1 MPKIENRAGSK
12 ESSSIVKLNHD
23 EEDKDALSMLPLLLL
38 EPDYDDQD
46 HWLQSFLDIKFKT
59 NQTLYEGHAV
69 STFRDKSPKGSVDAR
84 IQALVDL
91 INHHPSFSTL
101 SSCSGRISLFDPNGV
116 STGINEEVPDGMQAT
131 TNSGKGQGGWLL
143 VSHEEIEPKEL
154 LGCFPKG
161 DNHDGSTTDDEFIP
175 LVFKHEPL
183 LLHVAAACLQRG
195 RQLLNVALQ
204 LGFRESGLVVS
215 DSRVT
220 VHIRGQSL
228 ALCVP
233 LGLQGP
239 LRPPTAYLES
249 LVVQANQRLRQNLD
263 KLHKLYQAV
272 QTSLFASI
280 ERQTVAKLDVM
291 APLPDLN
298 LWGHASV
305 IVPNKEKNDLDVLVF
320 GGYGRGPTN
329 EKASSRSDKV
339 YRLER
344 RLGEWSQQWKHLAAG
359 NPSSIISSHWG
370 GSDLSPT
377 TFPEC
382 QGVQGCFF
390 SKWILL
396 WGGRCSPTRPLNT
409 IYLFDHEHSIFATP
423 GHVIG
428 KPPSARW
435 GHTLTRLSEER
446 ALIAGGCTSEGV
458 VDGDLH
464 IIYLKHQIDGRLHVR
479 WETLTTDMPPRF
491 YHSTVIAQDSV
502 FVFGGQ
508 SSTTNLLEAFEST
521 KLAPSWTCRLDDIL
535 QGSSPIRT
543 LEPSID
549 ASRIFR
555 FGASSCSLSIG
566 ETDSQVVVITGGLA
580 GETVNARCDA
590 SSIQYFSVAKGQ
602 EITSIDGQEG
612 HGSLDFGSM
621 VHHQCLP
628 ISSEEFLLLGGGV
641 ASFAF
646 GDSFA
651 KYVTGGMHVD
661 SSLSTSYSLIFSLS
675 ANCTDR
681 ITQQLV

>member
-1 MPKIENRAGSK
+1 
-12 ESSSIVKLNHD
+12 
-23 EEDKDALSMLPLLLL
+23 
-38 EPDYDDQD
+38 
-46 HWLQSFLDIKFKT
+46 
-59 NQTLYEGHAV
+59 
-69 STFRDKSPKGSVDAR
+69 
-84 IQALVDL
+84 
-91 INHHPSFSTL
+91 
-101 SSCSGRISLFDPNGV
+101 
-116 STGINEEVPDGMQAT
+116 
-131 TNSGKGQGGWLL
+131 
-143 VSHEEIEPKEL
+143 
-154 LGCFPKG
+154 
-161 DNHDGSTTDDEFIP
+161 
-175 LVFKHEPL
+175 
-183 LLHVAAACLQRG
+183 
-195 RQLLNVALQ
+195 
-204 LGFRESGLVVS
+204 
-215 DSRVT
+215 
-220 VHIRGQSL
+220 
-228 ALCVP
+228 
-233 LGLQGP
+233 
-239 LRPPTAYLES
+239 
-249 LVVQANQRLRQNLD
+249 VVQANQRLRQNLD

-280 ERQTVAKLDVM
+280 ERPTVAKVDVV
-291 APLPDLN
+291 ASLPDLN

-305 IVPNKEKNDLDVLVF
+305 IVHNKEKNDLDVLVF

-344 RLGEWSQQWKHLAAG
+344 RLGEWSQQWKDLAVG

-377 TFPEC
+377 SFPAC

-446 ALIAGGCTSEGV
+446 ALIAGGCTSDGV
-458 VDGDLH
+458 VDGELH
-464 IIYLKHQIDGRLHVR
+464 IIYLKHQIDGRLHVN
-479 WETLTTDMPPRF
+479 WETLPTDMPPRF

-521 KLAPSWTCRLDDIL
+521 KRSPSWACRLDSIH
-535 QGSSPIRT
+535 QGSIRA
-543 LEPSID
+543 LKLSID
-549 ASRIFR
+549 DSRTFR

-566 ETDSQVVVITGGLA
+566 ETGSQVVVITGGLA
-580 GETVNARCDA
+580 GETVEAGSDA
-590 SSIQYFSVAKGQ
+590 SSIQYFTVAKGH

-612 HGSLDFGSM
+612 RESLDFGSM

-628 ISSEEFLLLGGGV
+628 ISSDEFLLLGGGV

-651 KYVTGGMHVD
+651 RQVTDGIIYF
-661 SSLSTSYSLIFSLS
+661 LCLFLTSYSHSLQIVQVVS
-675 ANCTDR
+675 RSSSFNSNPGLRDSEPIIPGSKKADHNQYHIPKLR
-681 ITQQLV
+681 NSIES

>member
-1 MPKIENRAGSK
+1 
-12 ESSSIVKLNHD
+12 
-23 EEDKDALSMLPLLLL
+23 
-38 EPDYDDQD
+38 
-46 HWLQSFLDIKFKT
+46 
-59 NQTLYEGHAV
+59 
-69 STFRDKSPKGSVDAR
+69 
-84 IQALVDL
+84 
-91 INHHPSFSTL
+91 
-101 SSCSGRISLFDPNGV
+101 
-116 STGINEEVPDGMQAT
+116 MQAI

-143 VSHEEIEPKEL
+143 VSHEAIESKEL
-154 LGCFPKG
+154 LECFPKG
-161 DNHDGSTTDDEFIP
+161 DSNHAGSTTDDELIP

-249 LVVQANQRLRQNLD
+249 LVVQANQRLRQNLG

-272 QTSLFASI
+272 QTSIFASI
-280 ERQTVAKLDVM
+280 ERKTVAKVDVV
-291 APLPDLN
+291 ASLPDLN

-305 IVPNKEKNDLDVLVF
+305 IVPKKEKNDLDVLVF
-320 GGYGRGPTN
+320 GGYGRGPAN

-339 YRLER
+339 YRLQR
-344 RLGEWSQQWKHLAAG
+344 RLGEWSQQWKHVAAG
-359 NPSSIISSHWG
+359 RNDPSSIISSHWG

-377 TFPEC
+377 TFPAC

-390 SKWILL
+390 STWILL

-423 GHVIG
+423 GHVVG

-464 IIYLKHQIDGRLHVR
+464 IIYLKHEIDGRLHVR
-479 WETLTTDMPPRF
+479 WETLSADMPPRF
-491 YHSTVIAQDSV
+491 YHSTVIAQDAL
-502 FVFGGQ
+502 FIFGGQ

-521 KLAPSWTCRLDDIL
+521 QLSPSWTCRLDDIYE
-535 QGSSPIRT
+535 GSSPIHA

-549 ASRIFR
+549 DSRIFR
-555 FGASSCSLSIG
+555 FGTSSCSLSFG
-566 ETDSQVVVITGGLA
+566 EMDSQVVVITGGLA
-580 GETVNARCDA
+580 GETVEARSDA

-612 HGSLDFGSM
+612 HDMLDYGSM

-628 ISSEEFLLLGGGV
+628 ISSDEFLLVGGGV

-651 KYVTGGMHVD
+651 RYVTDVMHAGD
-661 SSLSTSYSLIFSLS
+661 ISSLSTSYSLVSSHSLQIIQVVS
-675 ANCTDR
+675 CSGSYNSNPRLRDSEPISPGSKTADR
-681 ITQQLV
+681 NQYQYHTPKLGSHIED

>member
-1 MPKIENRAGSK
+1 MPKIERPASGSK
-12 ESSSIVKLNHD
+12 EPSIVKSNHD
-23 EEDKDALSMLPLLLL
+23 EEDKDIMSLLPLLV
-38 EPDYDDQD
+38 PDHDDQA
-46 HWLQSFLDIKFKT
+46 HWLQSFPDIKFKT
-59 NQTLYEGHAV
+59 NQTLYKGHAV
-69 STFRDKSPKGSVDAR
+69 STFRDKSPKGSVDVR
-84 IQALVDL
+84 IQALVDV

-101 SSCSGRISLFDPNGV
+101 SSCSGRISLFDPNGA
-116 STGINEEVPDGMQAT
+116 STGMNEELPDRKQAT

-154 LGCFPKG
+154 LECFPKG
-161 DNHDGSTTDDEFIP
+161 AASTTNDELTP

-204 LGFRESGLVVS
+204 LGFRESGLVLS

-249 LVVQANQRLRQNLD
+249 LVVQVNQRLRQNLD
-263 KLHKLYQAV
+263 KLDKLYQAV

-280 ERQTVAKLDVM
+280 ERQAVAKVDVV
-291 APLPDLN
+291 ASLPDLN

-305 IVPNKEKNDLDVLVF
+305 IVSNKEKNDLDVLVF
-320 GGYGRGPTN
+320 GGYGRGPTD

-344 RLGEWSQQWKHLAAG
+344 RLGEWSQQWKDLAVG

-377 TFPEC
+377 TFPAC
-382 QGVQGCFF
+382 LGVQGCLF
-390 SKWILL
+390 SNWILL
-396 WGGRCSPTRPLNT
+396 WGGRCSPTHPLNT

-446 ALIAGGCTSEGV
+446 ALIAGGCASEGV

-464 IIYLKHQIDGRLHVR
+464 IIYLKHQLDGRLHVR
-479 WETLTTDMPPRF
+479 WETISTDMPPRF

-521 KLAPSWTCRLDDIL
+521 KSLPSWACRLDAIH
-535 QGSSPIRT
+535 QGSSPIRSI
-543 LEPSID
+543 EPSID
-549 ASRIFR
+549 GSRIFR

-566 ETDSQVVVITGGLA
+566 ATDSQVVVITGGLA
-580 GETVNARCDA
+580 GETVKARSDA
-590 SSIQYFSVAKGQ
+590 SAIQYFVAKGK
-602 EITSIDGQEG
+602 EITSIDGKEG

-651 KYVTGGMHVD
+651 RYVTDEITWIHH
-661 SSLSTSYSLIFSLS
+661 STSYYLTISLS
-675 ANCTDR
+675 VNCTGR
-681 ITQQLV
+681 TTQQLV